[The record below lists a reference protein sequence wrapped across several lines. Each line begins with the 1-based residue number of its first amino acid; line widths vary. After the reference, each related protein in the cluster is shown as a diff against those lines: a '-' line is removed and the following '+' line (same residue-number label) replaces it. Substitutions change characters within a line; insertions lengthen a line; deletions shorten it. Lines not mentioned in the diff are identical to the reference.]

1 MIRRV
6 LIFVLLF
13 SSLESLAQVPAFDK
27 LELLYNQGHYKMVY
41 RRSNRLLDKPEYDYS
56 FLPEFY
62 LALSQFKLSQNRQW
76 LNRHPDALTDAER
89 LFRSVKTSSEGY
101 KVIEAHVN
109 EVSSLKRELL
119 SHAEN
124 LRRSGKKAE
133 FDRLYS
139 VVKGLF
145 DDIPDFDLSSPKE
158 SDTVDFEE
166 DALVNAYQTE
176 RIQLVDFAK
185 THLGVP
191 YLWAGNDTSG
201 FDCSGFTCYVMRQ
214 GGKELPRRA
223 VDQYEKAR
231 KVKYRNAQKG
241 DLVFFDNGSGISH
254 VGMLISDRG
263 KPLVMI
269 HASSSSG
276 VVITE
281 IERSE
286 YWLKKLKGFGTYL
299 Y

>member
-1 MIRRV
+1 MVRRV

-27 LELLYNQGHYKMVY
+27 LELLYSQGHYKMVY

-62 LALSQFKLSQNRQW
+62 LALSLFKLGQNRKW
-76 LNRHPDALTDAER
+76 LIRHPDALTDAER

-101 KVIEAHVN
+101 KVLEAHVN

-119 SHAEN
+119 SRAGN
-124 LRRSGKKAE
+124 LKRSGKKAE

-145 DDIPDFDLSSPKE
+145 DDIPNFDLSSPKE
-158 SDTVDFEE
+158 RDTVDFEE
-166 DALVNAYQTE
+166 DVLVNAYQTE

-185 THLGVP
+185 THLGAP

-231 KVKYRNAQKG
+231 KVKDRNAQKG
-241 DLVFFDNGSGISH
+241 DLVFFDNGSDISH
-254 VGMLISDRG
+254 VGMIISDRG

-281 IERSE
+281 IEHSE